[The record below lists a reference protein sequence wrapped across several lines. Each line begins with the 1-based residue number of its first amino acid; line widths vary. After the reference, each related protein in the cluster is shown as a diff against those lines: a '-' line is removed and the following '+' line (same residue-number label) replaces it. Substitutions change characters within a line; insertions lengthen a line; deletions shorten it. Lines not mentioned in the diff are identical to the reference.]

1 MDCRSHVRKAARNSV
16 VDLARLLEY
25 PVYLFLND
33 LGVLDHR
40 DAVALGNFAF
50 EGDGFAGV
58 FGELIIHRSV
68 IADDEIGFALA
79 RDSDRSATSDAFRR
93 AGGMFVSRRVVIDI
107 AHHVDHFASNGLA
120 CGGVEFLFAL
130 LLGESEGREDKSCRE
145 SRRHSDF
152 QNSWIVPG

>member
-1 MDCRSHVRKAARNSV
+1 MAHPTIFIHSVGKAARNSV

-58 FGELIIHRSV
+58 FGELFIHRFV

-130 LLGESEGREDKSCRE
+130 LLGESEG
-145 SRRHSDF
+145 
-152 QNSWIVPG
+152 